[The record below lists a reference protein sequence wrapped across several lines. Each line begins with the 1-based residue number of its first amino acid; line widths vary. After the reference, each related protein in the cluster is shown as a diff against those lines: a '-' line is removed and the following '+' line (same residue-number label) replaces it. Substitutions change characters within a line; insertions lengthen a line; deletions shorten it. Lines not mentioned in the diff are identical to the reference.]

1 MAAPEAIQVFPAV
14 LSEEDYIDLEKKS
27 GTRFEFFAGELFPIP
42 SPSFNHRIVAANLN
56 RHLDKLLKGGC
67 SIGSS
72 DLRLKV
78 EATGLL
84 TYPDVF
90 VVKGAMELAHPDS
103 LLNPTMIAEVMSPR
117 TELYDR
123 TVKFEHYRQINSL
136 TAYLLVSQDVP
147 RVELY
152 TRHNQVEWR
161 YTGAFGPHDVL
172 NVPALGITLNLS
184 EIYAGVEF
192 AEAADFERPFRS

>member
-1 MAAPEAIQVFPAV
+1 MAAPRHKPERASSSSSAV
-14 LSEEDYIDLEKKS
+14 L
-27 GTRFEFFAGELFPIP
+27 G
-42 SPSFNHRIVAANLN
+42 HRN
-56 RHLDKLLKGGC
+56 RLMT
-67 SIGSS
+67 
-72 DLRLKV
+72 V

-103 LLNPTMIAEVMSPR
+103 LLNPMMIAEVMSPR

-172 NVPALGITLNLS
+172 NVSALGITLNLA